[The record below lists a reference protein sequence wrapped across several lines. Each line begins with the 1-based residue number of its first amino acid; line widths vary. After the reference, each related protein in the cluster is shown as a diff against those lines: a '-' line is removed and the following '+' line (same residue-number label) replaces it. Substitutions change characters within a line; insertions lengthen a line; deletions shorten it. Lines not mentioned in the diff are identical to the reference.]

1 MTAASYLVL
10 SCGPFAPIWPIHTE
24 HGWGVW
30 KELLFGSITGRN
42 MRCPDDPYL
51 AFVGLHAICCH
62 NERMVN
68 APEVQVSGASQ
79 WWYNFYLVN

>member
-1 MTAASYLVL
+1 
-10 SCGPFAPIWPIHTE
+10 
-24 HGWGVW
+24 
-30 KELLFGSITGRN
+30 
-42 MRCPDDPYL
+42 L

-62 NERMVN
+62 HERMVN